1 MKDKFSRLSAKSV
14 VCVTA
19 AMLCLGQPAWG
30 SGFSTGPAAAQS
42 QPDSGKSATSA
53 TSGEIPAGATLSSE
67 QAEQVVKKLFPVL
80 GKAKVSHA
88 EYREADQVQSGV
100 KVWDLY
106 FTLRNEGMGSGV
118 GAGVNAVTGELVH
131 IYLPHNLIRLA
142 DTEGMPE
149 LSREEAGKKGLDW
162 IRQNIKSIKVDQ
174 LSERAAYSGQ
184 SRSLFSPLTYEFNY
198 HLPLNGIPS
207 DSDTVQFTVDSYG
220 KLVSFSRMQTVAKAA
235 SSKPKLSAG
244 EMRKRLEGT
253 LNAELAYVPIYLD
266 YEPRGAYYLAY
277 LQPEAASSHYDAD
290 TGERLNYEG
299 KPDRDEHLAP
309 VPVKTS
315 NAVYKASPKPLG
327 SSEEAVKWA
336 ETQLA
341 VPKGFKADYKTLS
354 NYGAGKDKVWRINWT
369 GPKPKKG
376 YSENISAELNAKTGQ
391 IYSYSRYSYRP
402 LKDKKGKTADITAP
416 KARETAMALASRLVP
431 DASKEWKLTR
441 VSLPPAQSSNGNYTF
456 TFNRYADDILIYG
469 DHLSFTVSIDGTLK
483 QFNCSAYADPAKLP
497 LGTKALITPD
507 EAKAAYAQAME
518 LQLKYAQ
525 FSGPDPA
532 IAKLV
537 YMVSHKHAG
546 SYGGEL
552 VPLDAVTGEWRE
564 FYPGLTLQ
572 AKSALDTKGHKYQ
585 NQLDKLVKFGVLIPD
600 QEGKVYPEQEIT
612 TGEWYTM
619 VARAVNPQLDRYPF
633 SGGESYGLLQPE
645 NPYYQAVMSMVSQGW
660 LPSEPAADF
669 STDRKLT
676 RDELALYLMRMLR
689 YEKLALSFTE
699 GDPVP
704 GAGDSSV
711 IANRGAAV
719 IAVKLG
725 LLQVVDGKFMPE
737 HVLSRGEAADV
748 LARLAAMAGK
758 GDSFMN
764 YPYGG

>member
-1 MKDKFSRLSAKSV
+1 MKDKFSRLSAKSA
-14 VCVTA
+14 VCVAA
-19 AMLCLGQPAWG
+19 AMLCLGQPVWG
-30 SGFSTGPAAAQS
+30 SSFSTGPATAQS
-42 QPDSGKSATSA
+42 QLGSEKSA
-53 TSGEIPAGATLSSE
+53 TSGEIPTGATLSSE

-88 EYREADQVQSGV
+88 EYREADQIQSGV

-106 FTLRNEGMGSGV
+106 FSLRNEGMGGGI

-149 LSREEAGKKGLDW
+149 LSREEAGIKGLDW
-162 IRQNIKSIKVDQ
+162 IRQNIKSIKVDR
-174 LSERAAYSGQ
+174 LSEKAVYWGQ
-184 SRSLFSPLTYEFNY
+184 SKSLFSPVTYEFNY
-198 HLPLNGIPS
+198 NLPLNGIPS
-207 DSDTVQFTVDSYG
+207 DTDTVQFAVDSYG
-220 KLVSFSRMQTVAKAA
+220 NLVSFSRMQTSAKAV
-235 SSKPKLSAG
+235 SSKPKLSAE
-244 EMRKRLEGT
+244 EMRKMLEGK
-253 LNAELAYVPIYLD
+253 LNAELAYVPTYLD
-266 YEPRGAYYLAY
+266 YEQRGAYYLAY
-277 LQPEAASSHYDAD
+277 LQPETASSQYDAD
-290 TGERLNYEG
+290 TGERLNYQG
-299 KPDRDEHLAP
+299 KPDKDESIAP

-315 NAVYKASPKPLG
+315 KVTYTASPKPLG

-336 ETQLA
+336 ESQLA

-354 NYGAGKDKVWRINWT
+354 SYRTGKDKVWRINWT

-402 LKDKKGKTADITAP
+402 LKDEKGKTVDITAP
-416 KARETAMALASRLVP
+416 KARQTAMELASRLVP

-441 VSLPPAQSSNGNYTF
+441 VSLPPAASSNGDYTF
-456 TFNRYADDILIYG
+456 TFNRYAEDIMIYG
-469 DHLSFTVSIDGTLK
+469 EHLSFTVSRDGTLK
-483 QFNCSAYADPAKLP
+483 QFNCSTYADPAKLP
-497 LGTKALITPD
+497 LGTKAKITPD
-507 EAKAAYAQAME
+507 EAKTAYAQAME

-525 FSGPDPA
+525 FGGPDPA

-546 SYGGEL
+546 SYDGVL

-564 FYPGLTLQ
+564 FYPGMTSQ
-572 AKSALDTKGHKYQ
+572 AKSAVDTKGHKYQ

-600 QEGKVYPEQEIT
+600 QEGKVYPDQEIT
-612 TGEWYTM
+612 TGDWYTM
-619 VARAVNPQLDRYPF
+619 VARAVNPQLDRYPS
-633 SGGESYGLLQPE
+633 SGGESYGALKAE
-645 NPYYQAVMSMVSQGW
+645 SPYYQAVMSVVSQGW
-660 LPSEPAADF
+660 LSSEPAAEF

-676 RDELALYLMRMLR
+676 RDELAPHLMRMLR
-689 YEKLALSFTE
+689 YEKLARSFTE

-711 IANRGAAV
+711 IANRGAAI

-725 LLQVVDGKFMPE
+725 LLPVVDGKFMPE

-748 LARLAAMAGK
+748 LVRLAAMAGK

-764 YPYGG
+764 NPYGG